1 MDRLGV
7 WGLKYRVYRV
17 EGFGL
22 RVVRLKGLRF
32 PLWRPLYRIAV
43 GAAMSLVSEG
53 RRSAHWNS
61 RVRLVLKLSVQGSG
75 FRVRAVSV

>member
-32 PLWRPLYRIAV
+32 PLWRPLYRNHPRCWCGHV
-43 GAAMSLVSEG
+43 LGLG
-53 RRSAHWNS
+53 RQEICPLELQGPP
-61 RVRLVLKLSVQGSG
+61 RLETQRSG
-75 FRVRAVSV
+75 FRVSG